1 MHFSN
6 LQKYSLLPIIPL
18 LRHDQM
24 SAHLKLTRP
33 HSIEYY
39 ACNLQNSYYICK
51 TWFFVLFFV
60 VVFFI
65 YILEL
70 SSILSK

>member
-39 ACNLQNSYYICK
+39 AINLQNSFYICK
-51 TWFFVLFFV
+51 TCFFCIIFCCCIFYLH
-60 VVFFI
+60 I
-65 YILEL
+65 GI
-70 SSILSK
+70 I

>member
-39 ACNLQNSYYICK
+39 AINLQNSFYICK

>member
-39 ACNLQNSYYICK
+39 ACNLQNYFTFVKHVFLYY
-51 TWFFVLFFV
+51 FLLLYFLFT
-60 VVFFI
+60 
-65 YILEL
+65 Y
-70 SSILSK
+70 

>member
-24 SAHLKLTRP
+24 SANLKLTRP

-39 ACNLQNSYYICK
+39 ACNLQNSFYICK
-51 TWFFVLFFV
+51 TCFFGIIFCCCIFYLP
-60 VVFFI
+60 I
-65 YILEL
+65 EI
-70 SSILSK
+70 I